1 MRRTG
6 DLVKAANPR
15 WVQTTSNWSYWRSMC
30 EAYAQQRT
38 SYGWYDA
45 DETEYLKTL
54 LISQMKRVRL
64 EVVLCTR
71 SGAACIVLSIVGCQ
85 VPAARRGSRPR
96 NEQKKWSP
104 RSRGRLIYY
113 GRDEW
118 AFVFK
123 FEKAILAVSY
133 KTTEIPLLQMKV
145 KNYEYRTLVK
155 ISKNGLNLH
164 ILFDANY
171 VQSKKLNK

>member
-38 SYGWYDA
+38 SYDA

-118 AFVFK
+118 AFVLK